1 MEIYIDKS
9 TNSEEEIYRELQE
22 LDLIYKNIT
31 DVLQEQDKKIDSII
45 DNMDII
51 KLDVEKTKKDLEM
64 AESYQNS
71 VMWKKINLFGFL
83 TLITC
88 IFK

>member
-22 LDLIYKNIT
+22 LDLIYKNIS

-71 VMWKKINLFGFL
+71 FIWKKINLFGFL

>member
-22 LDLIYKNIT
+22 LDLIYKNIS

-51 KLDVEKTKKDLEM
+51 KLDVEKTKKDLEI
-64 AESYQNS
+64 AESYQKS
-71 VMWKKINLFGFL
+71 ATWKKINLFGFL

>member
-22 LDLIYKNIT
+22 LDLIYKNIS